1 MKGRGFGSSFLM
13 MILSGLAVGA
23 LGLIEPLARFWGS
36 FHLLGLPW
44 TDVLLLYLGIGLF
57 AGLASGIPLY
67 VILSL
72 RSMERR
78 AVVIASYYAMGALAL
93 GIVVFTAPLI
103 RHELIALLFPV
114 SYAIIYPV
122 LILFAALVTLKLTPH
137 VMRPLL
143 SGLVGMPSGRI
154 SSLHLI
160 VLLVVIGS
168 LLPITAFQD
177 YSSRY
182 EGSGHPPREENRTR
196 PSDDPVQNVLFI
208 TIDALRAD
216 HLSCY
221 GYRRHTSPLLDSLA
235 TRSMVFEHCFA
246 QGSHAE
252 LSLGSIF
259 TSLYPSMHAV
269 RHTKN
274 RASVLAKEIETL
286 AERLRDAGLRTACLA
301 SNPYAKREWGLAQG
315 FDRLEEFHFGYLDL
329 IAYRYLLRLGLAE
342 EPNRVPWMP
351 IPRAELVVD
360 RAIEELDRL
369 REDPFF
375 LYLHLMDTH
384 HPFMPPRPFR
394 FLFRTPHGP
403 SQDLD
408 DFWAGTWPV
417 LKQLPSDPRALSPD
431 HLQEIVDLYDGAIR
445 YTDHHLGRLFK
456 ALEEKGLRESTL
468 IIVTSEQGNE
478 FMEHG
483 QIFQR
488 SEFLYDELIHVPL
501 IMSWPS
507 QPQGE
512 RIADQVRHI
521 DLLPTLMEVYGQQ
534 KSRQATGIS
543 LMPMMT
549 SAPPDT
555 TLPVFSQSYEFLA
568 LRTPGHKLMHDLESG
583 DSYCFDLVADPNEET
598 NCMGSET
605 CAPCDS
611 LMPRLMDFL
620 RRVSLPPEGRERPEI
635 DEKTRRQFQSLGDS

>member
-1 MKGRGFGSSFLM
+1 MKGRGFGSSLLM

-36 FHLLGLPW
+36 FHLLGLSW
-44 TDVLLLYLGIGLF
+44 TEVVVLYLGIGLL
-57 AGLASGIPLY
+57 AGLVSGLPLC

-78 AVVIASYYAMGALAL
+78 TVVIASFYAMGALSL
-93 GIVVFTAPLI
+93 GVVIFTAPLI

-114 SYAIIYPV
+114 SYAVIYPV
-122 LILFAALVTLKLTPH
+122 LILLAALATLKLTPH
-137 VMRPLL
+137 LMRPMLI
-143 SGLVGMPSGRI
+143 SLVGTPSGRI
-154 SSLHLI
+154 SSFHLI
-160 VLLVVIGS
+160 VLLLVIGS
-168 LLPITAFQD
+168 LVPITAYQD

-182 EGSGHPPREENRTR
+182 EGSGHPPREVNRSR
-196 PSDDPVQNVLFI
+196 PSDDPVQNVLFV

-235 TRSMVFEHCFA
+235 AQSMVFERCFA

-252 LSLGSIF
+252 LSLGSMF
-259 TSLYPSMHAV
+259 TSLYPSMHTV

-274 RASVLAKEIETL
+274 RASVLPKEIETL
-286 AERLRDAGLRTACLA
+286 AERLRDAGLKTTCLA
-301 SNPYAKREWGLAQG
+301 SNPYVKREWGLAQG
-315 FDRLEEFHFGYLDL
+315 FDRLEEFRFGYLDL

-351 IPRAELVVD
+351 IPRAELVID
-360 RAIEELDRL
+360 RAIEELDRVQG
-369 REDPFF
+369 DPFF
-375 LYLHLMDTH
+375 LYVHLMDTH

-403 SQDLD
+403 SQELE

-417 LKQLPSDPRALSPD
+417 LKQLPSDPNALGED

-445 YTDHHLGRLFK
+445 YVDHHLDRLIN
-456 ALEEKGLRESTL
+456 ALEARGLRESTL
-468 IIVTSEQGNE
+468 VIVTSEHGNA
-478 FMEHG
+478 FLEHG
-483 QIFQR
+483 QIFER

-512 RIADQVRHI
+512 RIPDLVRHI
-521 DLLPTLMEVYGQQ
+521 DLLPTLMEVFGQQ
-534 KSRQATGIS
+534 KSRQATGTS

-549 SAPPDT
+549 GAPPDT
-555 TLPVFSQSYEFLA
+555 ILPVFSQSYEFMA
-568 LRTPGHKLMHDLESG
+568 LRTREHKLMHDLDSG
-583 DSYCFDLVADPNEET
+583 ESYCFDLVSDPDEQS
-598 NCMGSET
+598 NCMGTED

-620 RRVSLPPEGRERPEI
+620 RRVSLPPEGYEALEI
-635 DEKTRRQFQSLGDS
+635 DEKTRSQFQSMGDS